1 MKITIHRGINQID
14 GCITEIESSNGTKIL
29 IDLGHN
35 LPEGD
40 QPSKDQLDTP
50 SHLNEI
56 IQGVSHIF
64 YSHYHNDHIGFE
76 AKVGDKVTQHIG
88 ALSLQMINNLRE
100 HMLYADSLHED
111 AEASLIALNKFQ
123 VYTSNRREQ
132 YNDIYITPL
141 PISHS
146 AIDAHMFLIECDG
159 KVVLHTGDFR
169 DHGYHGE
176 ELLQQVGQSLKQP
189 IDVLITEGTMLQRD
203 DNRVM
208 KESELQDEAVELL
221 KTSKYV
227 FVLCSSMDADRL
239 TSFILAAQRQNKNR
253 RIVADS
259 YQTKQVI
266 TIKNSALAPYNDIFV
281 YNFRYNTESEIDRM
295 KRHGFLMFV
304 RHSDTFQKNIARVLS
319 ETGIN
324 PQQVL
329 FIYSQF
335 KGYIIEEHKA
345 YKSQLHD
352 FVYKYEWQVEYL
364 HTSGHAS
371 KEALKTLCE
380 FANPTTAIIPIH
392 KEKVGT
398 LQSLNLHVNCPIVES
413 TTTTNDIEIIIK

>member
-1 MKITIHRGINQID
+1 MKITIHRGIAQIG

-40 QPSKDQLDTP
+40 NSSKDQLDTP
-50 SHLNEI
+50 SQLNELV
-56 IQGVSHIF
+56 QGVSHIF

-88 ALSLQMINNLRE
+88 ALSLQMIKNLRE
-100 HMLYADSLHED
+100 HMQYADSLRED
-111 AEASLIALNKFQ
+111 AEASLAALNKFQ
-123 VYTSNRREQ
+123 VYTSNQRER
-132 YNDIYITPL
+132 YGDIYITPL

-146 AIDAHMFLIECDG
+146 AIDAYMFLIECDG

-176 ELLQQVGQSLKQP
+176 ELLQQVSHSLKQP
-189 IDVLITEGTMLQRD
+189 IDVLITEGTMLQRGD
-203 DNRVM
+203 KRVM
-208 KESELQDEAVELL
+208 KESELQDEAAELL

-266 TIKNSALAPYNDIFV
+266 TIKHNASEPYKDIFV
-281 YNFRYNTESEIDRM
+281 YNFRYKTKSEIDRM

-304 RHSDTFQKNIARVLS
+304 RHSETFQKNITRVLS

-324 PQQVL
+324 PQEVL

-335 KGYIIEEHKA
+335 KGYILEEHQA

-352 FVYKYEWQVEYL
+352 FVYKYEWQVEHL

-371 KEALKTLCE
+371 SEALKSLCE
-380 FANPTTAIIPIH
+380 LANPTTAIIPIH
-392 KEKVGT
+392 KERVGT
-398 LQSLNLHVNCPIVES
+398 LQSLNLHVNCPIIES
-413 TTTTNDIEIIIK
+413 TTTVNDIEIIVR